1 MPDVTL
7 SSEERE
13 AKLVDAFVQMA
24 DTLVDDYDVIDVL
37 HELVSHCVR
46 LLDAAEAGIVLSDQC
61 GSLQVLASSTE
72 QTRMLELFQ
81 LQTSEGPCW
90 DCVHTGEPVLIADIA
105 AEAGRWPLFVPRAL
119 EDRFASVHATPMRL
133 RRETIGALNLFGR
146 EPGHMPEQDLRTA
159 QALAD
164 TATIGILQ
172 ERAIH
177 RGEVLTEQLQVALT
191 NRTTIEQ
198 AKGLLAHAGNIEMDH
213 AFQALRSYGR
223 RRSTRLSDIARQL
236 VNGAITPGAV
246 LSDQPGTAPE
256 TRSAR

>member
-1 MPDVTL
+1 MPEAPL
-7 SSEERE
+7 STGERE
-13 AKLVDAFVQMA
+13 ASLLDAFVRMA
-24 DTLVDDYDVIDVL
+24 DTLVDDYDIVDVL
-37 HELVSHCVR
+37 YELVSHCVR
-46 LLDAAEAGIVLSDQC
+46 LLDAAAAGIVLVDQR

-72 QTRMLELFQ
+72 QTRMLELYQ

-90 DCVHTGEPVLIADIA
+90 DCVHGGEPVSVADLNT
-105 AEAGRWPLFVPRAL
+105 EADRWPQFVPRAL
-119 EDRFASVHATPMRL
+119 DEGFVAVHALPMRL

-146 EPGHMPEQDLRTA
+146 EPGPMPEQDLRTA

-191 NRTTIEQ
+191 NRITIEQ
-198 AKGLLAHAGNIEMDH
+198 AKGVLAQAGNLDMDQ
-213 AFQALRSYGR
+213 AFQALRTYGR

-236 VNGAITPGAV
+236 VTGATTARTV
-246 LSDQPGTAPE
+246 LDD
-256 TRSAR
+256 